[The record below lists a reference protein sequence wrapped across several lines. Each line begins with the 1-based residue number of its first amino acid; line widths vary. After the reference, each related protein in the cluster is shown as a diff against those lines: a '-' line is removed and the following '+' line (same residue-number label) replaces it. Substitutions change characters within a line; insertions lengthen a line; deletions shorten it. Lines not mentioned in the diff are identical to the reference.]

1 MNRAGLNGLCVAAG
15 VCLLY
20 VLFDPD
26 MISWRERGPGRGQPE
41 NAPWPDST
49 PPNPPGP
56 PPQPPSPGQGAG
68 RPPACGQPRCSC
80 PQLQPSAQGHLLQ
93 DWACPEDAL
102 LGSEEG
108 LGCWQ
113 GGAGVP
119 FLLTVSPG
127 TLGGRLPLPA
137 HRHTIPSWMRLLE
150 FWWVL
155 GSHGS
160 TLMALL
166 SAALRGPLLP
176 EVGAPSSRAS
186 RGLLKTQ
193 VVAGEQTELSS

>member
-1 MNRAGLNGLCVAAG
+1 MASLKTLPGLT
-15 VCLLY
+15 
-20 VLFDPD
+20 
-26 MISWRERGPGRGQPE
+26 QP
-41 NAPWPDST
+41 
-49 PPNPPGP
+49 PPSPTVP
-56 PPQPPSPGQGAG
+56 PPQPPSPGQGTG

-119 FLLTVSPG
+119 FFLTVSPG

-160 TLMALL
+160 TLMPLL
-166 SAALRGPLLP
+166 SAALRGPLLQ

-193 VVAGEQTELSS
+193 VVAGGQTELSS